1 MDINFFDPGDIPLP
15 PDEIR
20 IRELRVEPLPD
31 HRRVRVYLE
40 LTPFQQ
46 KPNCEIKIFTP
57 SGQEGASLS
66 IIEAIDYKMQFT
78 VHLKS
83 ESSFGDFKALLE
95 VYYFEGQDSPPDSG
109 SGQESMVHQLPERVN
124 LVDQREVS
132 FTFSDS
138 DHV

>member
-1 MDINFFDPGDIPLP
+1 MDINFFDPSDVPLP
-15 PDEIR
+15 PDEIH

-31 HRRVRVYLE
+31 HRRIRIFLE

-57 SGQEGASLS
+57 SGGEDASLS

-78 VHLKS
+78 VHLKTKSS
-83 ESSFGDFKALLE
+83 EGEYKVLLD
-95 VYYFEGQDSPPDSG
+95 VYYFEEQDVPQDSGLD
-109 SGQESMVHQLPERVN
+109 QEDIVHQLPERVN

-132 FTFSDS
+132 FNFSAS